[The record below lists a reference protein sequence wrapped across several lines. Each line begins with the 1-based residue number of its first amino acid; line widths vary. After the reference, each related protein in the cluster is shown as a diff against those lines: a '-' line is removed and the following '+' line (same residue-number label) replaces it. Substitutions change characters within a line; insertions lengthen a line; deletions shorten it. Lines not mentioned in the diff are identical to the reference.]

1 MEETE
6 LQVVC
11 KSCGSEVSPYVTEC
25 PYCGARL
32 RKRAPRLERTGE
44 GLEAKPT
51 RRARLKGL
59 KRGLKP
65 NLPGYSDRPWAS
77 LLLVIVPA
85 VMLITGTLLERSEI
99 EMGALEVPAAAEWW
113 RFITAPFVYGDAG
126 LLFAI
131 GLVTL
136 LFGPGLEQR
145 LGSLPT
151 LILLVACGAL
161 GLLGAFAI
169 DDQRGVVSVLAGG
182 NGLAL
187 GAVAAWWVT
196 GRNDGTGGEVDRIP
210 LVIAAVAIVLLP
222 LFASGVSLWAAPIGG
237 AVGALAGLAGRR
249 GSQ

>member
-11 KSCGSEVSPYVTEC
+11 RSCGSEVSPYVTEC

-32 RKRAPRLERTGE
+32 RKRAPRLERTDD
-44 GLEAKPT
+44 GLEAKPSK
-51 RRARLKGL
+51 RARLKGL
-59 KRGLKP
+59 KPGLP
-65 NLPGYSDRPWAS
+65 DYSGRPWAS

-85 VMLITGTLLERSEI
+85 VMLIAGTLLERSAI
-99 EMGALEVPAAAEWW
+99 EMGALQVPVVAEWW
-113 RFITAPFVYGDAG
+113 RFISAPFVYEDAG
-126 LLFAI
+126 VLFAI

-145 LGSLPT
+145 LGSAPT

-169 DDQRGVVSVLAGG
+169 DDQRGVATVLAGG

-196 GRNDGTGGEVDRIP
+196 VKNDGAVEEVDRIP
-210 LVIAAVAIVLLP
+210 VAVAAVAIVLLP
-222 LFASGVSLWAAPIGG
+222 LFVSDLSLWAAPIGG
-237 AVGALAGLAGRR
+237 AVGALAGLVGRR
-249 GSQ
+249 ASR